1 MMNKLPTQSGRF
13 RKLRLSKKSRAVA
26 PHEESVTRVT
36 NETVAE
42 AREDVLKSARK
53 FVYPL
58 THSKHRVLTVSTIIV
73 SLAIVSFLSYM
84 VFSLYKK
91 KDTSTFTYHVT
102 QVLPFPIAKV
112 GSSFVLYENY
122 LFELKRYIYYYN
134 NVEKVDFSNPKN
146 KPQLDDQKKKIL
158 DRIINQAYIKKI
170 AKEKGISVSENEID
184 DRLTALKNQNRLG
197 NNDKV
202 FQDTLRDFYDW
213 SVSDFRRSIRNDIL
227 TSKVLA
233 VIDVDTRSEA
243 NKALDELKN
252 GGDFAT
258 LAAKYSDDAQT
269 KNSGGEI
276 PGYLDPKD
284 RNSSSEE
291 VAALANLNVGQTS
304 DAINLGYGLEIV
316 KKLEEKDGK
325 YHFAHI
331 LFTFKSIDEALNDQK
346 AKDKTTVYIR
356 L

>member
-1 MMNKLPTQSGRF
+1 MEEP
-13 RKLRLSKKSRAVA
+13 VA
-26 PHEESVTRVT
+26 RVT

-58 THSKHRVLTVSTIIV
+58 THSKHRVLTVSTLIIT
-73 SLAIVSFLSYM
+73 LAIIGFVSYM

-91 KDTSTFTYHVT
+91 KDASNFNYHVT

-112 GSSFVLYENY
+112 GGSFVLYENY
-122 LFELKRYIYYYN
+122 LFELKRYIFYYN
-134 NVEKVDFSNPKN
+134 NVEKIDFKDEKY

-158 DRIINQAYIKKI
+158 DHVINQAYIKRI
-170 AKEKGISVSENEID
+170 AKEKSISVSDEEID
-184 DRLTALKNQNRLG
+184 ARLDALKKQNRLG

-202 FQDTLRDFYDW
+202 FEDTLRDFYDW
-213 SVSDFRRSIRNDIL
+213 SVNDFRRSIRNDIL

-233 VIDVDTRSEA
+233 VIDVDTRSRA
-243 NKALDELKN
+243 NTALDELKN
-252 GGDFAT
+252 GGDFSV
-258 LAAKYSDDAQT
+258 LAAKYSDDSQT
-269 KNSGGEI
+269 KNASGEI

-291 VAALANLNVGQTS
+291 VASLASLKIGETS
-304 DAINLGYGLEIV
+304 EPINLGYGLEIV

-331 LFTFKSIDEALNDQK
+331 LFTFKSIEDALNDTK
-346 AKDKTTVYIR
+346 AKDKTTVYVR

>member
-1 MMNKLPTQSGRF
+1 MNKMRAHTDRF
-13 RKLRLSKKSRAVA
+13 RRLRLSKKSRAVS
-26 PHEESVTRVT
+26 PNEEPVARVT

-73 SLAIVSFLSYM
+73 TLAILGFLSFM
-84 VFSLYKK
+84 LFSLYRK
-91 KDTSTFTYHVT
+91 KDSSNFTYHVT
-102 QVLPFPIAKV
+102 QVLPFPVAKV

-134 NVEKVDFSNPKN
+134 NVEKIDFKDAKY

-170 AKEKGISVSENEID
+170 AKEKNISVSDGEINM
-184 DRLTALKNQNRLG
+184 RLDALKNQNRLG

-213 SVSDFRRSIRNDIL
+213 SVTDFRRSIRNDIL

-233 VIDVDTRSEA
+233 VIDVDTRSKA

-252 GGDFAT
+252 GGDFTA
-258 LAAKYSDDAQT
+258 LAAKYSDDTLT

-291 VAALANLNVGQTS
+291 VQSLSSLKVGQVS
-304 DAINLGYGLEIV
+304 DTVNLGYGLEII
-316 KKLEEKDGK
+316 KKLEDKDGK
-325 YHFAHI
+325 YHYAHI
-331 LFTFKSIDEALNDQK
+331 LLTFKSIDEVLNDQK
-346 AKDKTTVYIR
+346 AKDKTTVYIH

>member
-1 MMNKLPTQSGRF
+1 MNKFSVHKEKF
-13 RKLRLSKKSRAVA
+13 RRLRLSKKSRAVA
-26 PHEESVTRVT
+26 PVEEPVSRVT

-58 THSKHRVLTVSTIIV
+58 THSKHKVLMISTVLTTLVVI
-73 SLAIVSFLSYM
+73 AFLSVM
-84 VFSLYKK
+84 LVSLYKK
-91 KDTSTFTYHVT
+91 KDSSNFTYHVT
-102 QVLPFPIAKV
+102 QVLPFPIARV
-112 GSSFVLYENY
+112 GPSFVLYENY

-134 NVEKVDFSNPKN
+134 NVEKIDFDSPKY

-158 DRIINQAYIKKI
+158 DRVINQAYIKKI
-170 AKEKGISVSENEID
+170 AKEKDISVSEDEID
-184 DRLTALKNQNRLG
+184 NRLESLKKQNRLG

-202 FQDTLRDFYDW
+202 FEDTLRDFYDW

-233 VIDVDTRSEA
+233 VIDIDTRTRA
-243 NKALDELKN
+243 NKALDELKS
-252 GGDFAT
+252 GGDFAAIT
-258 LAAKYSDDAQT
+258 AKYSDDTIT
-269 KNSGGEI
+269 KDLGGEI

-291 VAALANLNVGQTS
+291 VQALSTLKVGEVS
-304 DAINLGYGLEIV
+304 EAVNLGYGLEII
-316 KKLEEKDGK
+316 KKLEDKDGK

-331 LFTFKSIDEALNDQK
+331 LFTFKSIDQALNDEK
-346 AKDKTTVYIR
+346 AKNKTSVYIR